1 MQALAP
7 YRGGVPVRSPRVLA
21 ALATAAVRG
30 LDVVAAGP
38 TDSDG
43 ADFDVAVVVDAEG
56 RRLVVRAPRRPAAA
70 AALDAEVELLKG
82 LLDPLPF
89 AVPEPAGTLGLPEG
103 GRCVVHPEL
112 PGSPLD
118 PGELR
123 PGPGLAASIG
133 VGLAA
138 LHEIDAGLFSDAG
151 VPVYDAEEYRRRRL
165 SELDRAAATGH
176 VPPRL
181 LTRWEVLM
189 EDVSHWRFAATPIH
203 GDLVGEH
210 VRTDGA
216 KLTGITGW
224 VDAKI
229 ADPADDFAWLAVGA
243 DPEALESVL
252 EAYANARHEPPD
264 PDLLLRARLAG
275 ELALARWL
283 LLGLRLEDAEIVED
297 ARRMLDDLDA
307 HADSSPLGS

>member
-1 MQALAP
+1 M
-7 YRGGVPVRSPRVLA
+7 PVRSPRVLA

-30 LDVVAAGP
+30 LDVVATGP
-38 TDSDG
+38 AEADG
-43 ADFDVAVVVDAEG
+43 ADFDVAVVVSREG
-56 RRLVVRAPRRPAAA
+56 GRYVVRTPRRAAAA

-89 AVPEPAGTLGLPEG
+89 AVPEPSGTLALPEG

-118 PGELR
+118 PADLR
-123 PGPGLAASIG
+123 PGPGLAASVG
-133 VGLAA
+133 AGLAA
-138 LHEIDAGLFSDAG
+138 LHEIDAGVFSDAG

-181 LTRWEVLM
+181 LTRWEALM
-189 EDVSHWRFAATPIH
+189 EDVTHWRFAATPVH

-210 VRTDGA
+210 VRTDGDR
-216 KLTGITGW
+216 LTGITGW

-243 DPEALESVL
+243 DPDALESVL
-252 EAYANARHEPPD
+252 EAYANARREPPD
-264 PDLLLRARLAG
+264 PDLLMRARLAG

-283 LLGLRLEDAEIVED
+283 LLGLRIEDPEIVED
-297 ARRMLDDLDA
+297 ARRMLDELA
-307 HADSSPLGS
+307 THADSTPLV

>member
-1 MQALAP
+1 MPA
-7 YRGGVPVRSPRVLA
+7 RSPRVLA
-21 ALATAAVRG
+21 ALATAAVPG

-38 TDSDG
+38 AEGDG
-43 ADFDVAVVVDAEG
+43 ADFDVALVQDALG
-56 RRLVVRAPRRPAAA
+56 RRFVVRAPRRPAAA
-70 AALDAEVELLKG
+70 AALDSEVHLLASLAE
-82 LLDPLPF
+82 PLPF
-89 AVPEPAGTLGLPEG
+89 AVPEPAGTLALPEG
-103 GRCVVHPEL
+103 GRCVVHLEL
-112 PGSPLD
+112 PGHGVD
-118 PGELR
+118 PESLR

-133 VGLAA
+133 AGLAA
-138 LHEIDAGLFSDAG
+138 LHQIDTGVFAGAG

-189 EDVSHWRFAATPIH
+189 EDVARWRFAATPVH

-210 VRTDGA
+210 VRTDGRVV
-216 KLTGITGW
+216 TGITGW

-252 EAYANARHEPPD
+252 EAYAHARNEPPD
-264 PDLLLRARLAG
+264 ADLLLRARLAG

-283 LLGLRLEDAEIVED
+283 LLGLRTEDAEIVED
-297 ARRMLDDLDA
+297 AQRMLDDLDA
-307 HADSSPLGS
+307 HADTVPLEP

>member
-1 MQALAP
+1 MPA
-7 YRGGVPVRSPRVLA
+7 RSPRVLA
-21 ALATAAVRG
+21 ALATAAVRN

-38 TDSDG
+38 AEDDG
-43 ADFDVAVVVDAEG
+43 ADFDVALAVGADG
-56 RRLVVRAPRRPAAA
+56 TRYVVRAPRRAAAA
-70 AALDAEVELLKG
+70 AALDAEVELLTG
-82 LLDPLPF
+82 LHGLHDPLPF
-89 AVPEPAGTLGLPEG
+89 AVPSVAGTLALPDG

-112 PGSPLD
+112 PGHPLD
-118 PGELR
+118 PGTLR
-123 PGPGLAASIG
+123 PGPGLAASLG
-133 VGLAA
+133 TGLAA
-138 LHEIDAGLFSDAG
+138 LHQIDGSVFSEAG

-165 SELDRAAATGH
+165 SELDRAAGTGH

-181 LTRWEVLM
+181 LTRWEALM
-189 EDVSHWRFAATPIH
+189 EDVTHWRFAATPVH

-216 KLTGITGW
+216 AVTGVTGW

-243 DPEALESVL
+243 DPDALESVL
-252 EAYANARHEPPD
+252 EAYAHALPEPPD

-283 LLGLRLEDAEIVED
+283 LLGLRIEDPEIVED
-297 ARRMLDDLDA
+297 ARRMLDELAA
-307 HADSSPLGS
+307 HADATPLG

>member
-1 MQALAP
+1 
-7 YRGGVPVRSPRVLA
+7 VPVRSPRVLA

-30 LDVVAAGP
+30 LDVVGAGP
-38 TDSDG
+38 AESDG
-43 ADFDVAVVVDAEG
+43 ADFDVATVLDVEG
-56 RRLVVRAPRRPAAA
+56 RRYVVRAPRRPAAA

-82 LLDPLPF
+82 LVEPLPF
-89 AVPEPAGTLGLPEG
+89 AVPEPAGTLALPEG

-112 PGSPLD
+112 SGTVLD
-118 PGELR
+118 PGDLR
-123 PGPGLAASIG
+123 PGPGLAASLG
-133 VGLAA
+133 AGLAA
-138 LHEIDAGLFSDAG
+138 LHQIDAGVYAEAG

-181 LTRWEVLM
+181 LTRWEALM
-189 EDVSHWRFAATPIH
+189 EDVTHWRFAATPIH

-210 VRTDGA
+210 VRVDGDR
-216 KLTGITGW
+216 LTGITGW

-243 DPEALESVL
+243 DPDALESVL
-252 EAYANARHEPPD
+252 EAYAHARTETPD

-283 LLGLRLEDAEIVED
+283 LLGLRIEDAAIVED
-297 ARRMLDDLDA
+297 ARRMLDELA
-307 HADSSPLGS
+307 THADSSPLGG

>member
-1 MQALAP
+1 MPA
-7 YRGGVPVRSPRVLA
+7 RSPRVLA

-38 TDSDG
+38 ADADG
-43 ADFDVAVVVDAEG
+43 ADFDVAVVVDDGGG
-56 RRLVVRAPRRPAAA
+56 RFVVRTPRRAAAA
-70 AALDAEVELLKG
+70 AALDTEMDLLRGLLKD
-82 LLDPLPF
+82 LAAPLPF
-89 AVPEPAGTLGLPEG
+89 AVPEVVGTLALPDG

-112 PGSPLD
+112 PGHPLD
-118 PGELR
+118 PGDLR
-123 PGPGLAASIG
+123 PGPGLAASLG

-138 LHEIDAGLFSDAG
+138 LHRVDAAVFTEAG

-165 SELDRAAATGH
+165 SELDRAAGTGH

-181 LTRWEVLM
+181 LTRWEALM
-189 EDVSHWRFAATPIH
+189 EDVTHWRFAATPVH

-216 KLTGITGW
+216 TLTGITGW
-224 VDAKI
+224 VDAKV

-243 DPEALESVL
+243 DPDALESVL
-252 EAYANARHEPPD
+252 EAYAHALPEPPD

-283 LLGLRLEDAEIVED
+283 LLGLRIEDAEIVED
-297 ARRMLDDLDA
+297 ARRMLDELATHADA
-307 HADSSPLGS
+307 HPLG

>member
-1 MQALAP
+1 MP
-7 YRGGVPVRSPRVLA
+7 TRSPQVLA
-21 ALATAAVRG
+21 ALATAAVPG
-30 LDVVAAGP
+30 LEVVAAGP
-38 TDSDG
+38 AEDDG
-43 ADFDVAVVVDAEG
+43 ADFDVAAVVDAAQ
-56 RRLVVRAPRRPAAA
+56 RRFTVRAPRRPAAA
-70 AALDAEVELLKG
+70 AALDAELELLSG
-82 LLDPLPF
+82 LREPLPF
-89 AVPEPAGTLGLPEG
+89 AVPHAAGTVVLPEG
-103 GRCVVHPEL
+103 GRCVVSPEL
-112 PGSPLD
+112 PGSPVH
-118 PGELR
+118 PEELR
-123 PGPGLAASIG
+123 PGPGLARSIG
-133 VGLAA
+133 TGLAA
-138 LHEIDAGLFSDAG
+138 LHQIDVAVFADAG

-189 EDVSHWRFAATPIH
+189 EDVARWRFAATPVH

-216 KLTGITGW
+216 QLTGITGW
-224 VDAKI
+224 VDAKV

-243 DPEALESVL
+243 DPDALESVL
-252 EAYANARHEPPD
+252 EAYAHARHDPLD

-283 LLGLRLEDAEIVED
+283 LLGLRTEDEEVVED

-307 HADSSPLGS
+307 HADAVPLGG

>member
-1 MQALAP
+1 MQPPAQ

-38 TDSDG
+38 TETDG
-43 ADFDVAVVVDAEG
+43 ADFDVAIVVSRDG
-56 RRLVVRAPRRPAAA
+56 DRYVVRAPRRAAAA
-70 AALDAEVELLKG
+70 AALDTEVELLKG
-82 LLDPLPF
+82 LLEPLPF
-89 AVPEPAGTLGLPEG
+89 AVPEPVGTLALPDG
-103 GRCVVHPEL
+103 GRCVVHPAL
-112 PGSPLD
+112 PGDPLE
-118 PGELR
+118 PGDLR
-123 PGPGLAASIG
+123 PGPGLAASLG
-133 VGLAA
+133 AGLAA
-138 LHEIDAGLFSDAG
+138 LHQIDAGVFSDAG

-181 LTRWEVLM
+181 LTRWEALM
-189 EDVSHWRFAATPIH
+189 EDVTHWRFAATPIH

-210 VRTDGA
+210 VRTDGST
-216 KLTGITGW
+216 LTGVTGW
-224 VDAKI
+224 VDAKV

-243 DPEALESVL
+243 DPDALESVL
-252 EAYANARHEPPD
+252 EAYAHARREPPD

-283 LLGLRLEDAEIVED
+283 LLGLRLEDREIVED
-297 ARRMLDDLDA
+297 ARRMLDELAA
-307 HADSSPLGS
+307 HADSAPLGG

>member
-1 MQALAP
+1 MPA
-7 YRGGVPVRSPRVLA
+7 RSARVLA
-21 ALATAAVRG
+21 ALATAAVPG

-38 TDSDG
+38 ADADG
-43 ADFDVAVVVDAEG
+43 ADFDIAVVVDAKDV
-56 RRLVVRAPRRPAAA
+56 RYVVRAPRRPAAA
-70 AALDAEVELLKG
+70 AALDAEVELLG
-82 LLDPLPF
+82 RLRDPLPF
-89 AVPEPAGTLGLPEG
+89 AVPEPVGTLALPDG
-103 GRCVVHPEL
+103 GRCVVHRDLRGAPVDVE
-112 PGSPLD
+112 D
-118 PGELR
+118 LR

-133 VGLAA
+133 TGLAA
-138 LHEIDAGLFSDAG
+138 LHRIEPSVFADAG

-189 EDVSHWRFAATPIH
+189 EDVARWRFAATPVH

-210 VRTDGA
+210 VRSDGRTV
-216 KLTGITGW
+216 TGITGW

-243 DPEALESVL
+243 DPEAFESVL
-252 EAYANARHEPPD
+252 EAYAHARHEPAD
-264 PDLLLRARLAG
+264 ADLRLRARLAG

-283 LLGLRLEDAEIVED
+283 LLGLRTEDAEIVED

-307 HADSSPLGS
+307 HADTVPLDS

>member
-1 MQALAP
+1 MQP
-7 YRGGVPVRSPRVLA
+7 RSQYRGGVPARSPRVLA

-38 TDSDG
+38 AEAGG
-43 ADFDVAVVVDAEG
+43 ADFDVAVVLGADH
-56 RRLVVRAPRRPAAA
+56 RRYVVRAPRRAAAA
-70 AALDAEVELLKG
+70 AALDTEVELLKG
-82 LLDPLPF
+82 LVEPLPF
-89 AVPEPAGTLGLPEG
+89 AVPEVVGALALPDG

-112 PGSPLD
+112 PGTALD
-118 PGELR
+118 PATLR
-123 PGPGLAASIG
+123 PGPGLAASLG
-133 VGLAA
+133 AGLAA
-138 LHEIDAGLFSDAG
+138 LHRIDAAVFTEAG

-165 SELDRAAATGH
+165 SELDRAAGTGH

-181 LTRWEVLM
+181 LTRWEALM
-189 EDVSHWRFAATPIH
+189 EEVTHWRFAATPVH

-210 VRTDGA
+210 VRTDGTV
-216 KLTGITGW
+216 LTGITGW

-243 DPEALESVL
+243 DPDALESVL
-252 EAYANARHEPPD
+252 EAYAHALPEPPD

-297 ARRMLDDLDA
+297 ARRMLDELA
-307 HADSSPLGS
+307 THADATPLA